1 MHRVARFAAL
11 AGAFAALALAAAGPA
26 AAGVRI
32 FSYDPANEVTRKIA
46 GDLTFEF
53 NQRLIFTTV
62 LNIHSTEGEASAD
75 LKPADEHA
83 LGAGGLSRI
92 IGANAQE
99 RDLYEVEPSD
109 DGKELIR
116 AFCPGSHR
124 AWLAFGRLVE
134 ARPLRVRVIGDDPA
148 GGSARLCHTFEFAY
162 RGEWKLP
169 GAHGVPVSDLLQPDN
184 GLPH

>member
-1 MHRVARFAAL
+1 MLFRLVAISAAL
-11 AGAFAALALAAAGPA
+11 AALSFAAARPA

-32 FSYDPANEVTRKIA
+32 FSYDPANDSTRKVA

-83 LGAGGLSRI
+83 LGRGGLSRV

-99 RDLYEVEPSD
+99 RDLYEVEPKAEGAD
-109 DGKELIR
+109 LIH
-116 AFCPGSHR
+116 AFCPGSSR
-124 AWLAFGRLVE
+124 AWLAFGRLLE
-134 ARPLRVRVIGDDPA
+134 GRPLRVRVIGDDPS
-148 GGSARLCHTFEFAY
+148 GGPARLCHTFEFAY

-169 GAHGVPVSDLLQPDN
+169 SPPPPAPKDLLQPPN
-184 GLPH
+184 GLLQQ